1 MQQGKTSHEVLHE
14 LKMLLRDNP
23 DPVPHALK
31 LLKTY
36 YQQGYTLG
44 FGDAHGADY
53 RKHAAEF
60 AEEDH

>member
-1 MQQGKTSHEVLHE
+1 MLHE

-53 RKHAAEF
+53 RKHVAEF